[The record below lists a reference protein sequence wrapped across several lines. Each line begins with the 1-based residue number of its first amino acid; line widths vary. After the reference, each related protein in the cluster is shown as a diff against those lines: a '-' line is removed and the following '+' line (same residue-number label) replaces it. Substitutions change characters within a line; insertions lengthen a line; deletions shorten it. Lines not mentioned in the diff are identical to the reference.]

1 MVTLPKIELKAERNE
16 LINFMCKP
24 YRRYRGYENTKELFT
39 TFVYKMGNQN
49 VLDCLAVVKG

>member
-16 LINFMCKP
+16 LIKFMCKP
-24 YRRYRGYENTKELFT
+24 YRSYRGYENTKEVFT
-39 TFVYKMGNQN
+39 NFVYKMGNQN